1 MKAIILSAGE
11 GTRMR
16 PLTLT
21 KPKTMLPVAGKP
33 IIQYNIEALRDCG
46 VKDILL
52 IVGYKE
58 EIVRNY
64 FRDGSQ
70 LGVNISYATQS
81 KLEGTADAIGYGK
94 DFIEDYENSKPDTLM
109 VLTEVEDPSAFGVV
123 ELDGDKIINIVEKP
137 KKEEAPSNLINTG
150 IYIFNKDI
158 FDKIEKTEISPRGE
172 YEITDSLSLQ
182 IADGKVV
189 KGHKTTKEWMDIG
202 KPWELIEINEELL
215 NHIDGEIK
223 GTVEEGATIHGE
235 VFLDEGSL
243 IRSGVYIKGPVYI
256 GKNCDIGPN
265 SYIRGNSYFGDNVH
279 IGNAVEIKNS
289 IIMENTN
296 VSHLSYVGDSILG
309 SNCNIAAGTNIA
321 NLRFDNK
328 NVKTT
333 IKNKKTDT
341 GRRKLGA
348 IVGDFVK
355 TGINSSLS
363 PGVKIGV
370 RSTIG
375 SGVLLYEDLESDMRV
390 LVRQEHI
397 FQNKKETGQ
406 ISLEEAEENKE

>member
-1 MKAIILSAGE
+1 
-11 GTRMR
+11 MR
-16 PLTLT
+16 PT
-21 KPKTMLPVAGKP
+21 KEQLQSWARRIHANATAHGWHEEEKPGYHWLGMVMTEVAEA
-33 IIQYNIEALRDCG
+33 IEADRKG
-46 VKDILL
+46 
-52 IVGYKE
+52 
-58 EIVRNY
+58 RR
-64 FRDGSQ
+64 FS
-70 LGVNISYATQS
+70 
-81 KLEGTADAIGYGK
+81 
-94 DFIEDYENSKPDTLM
+94 
-109 VLTEVEDPSAFGVV
+109 
-123 ELDGDKIINIVEKP
+123 
-137 KKEEAPSNLINTG
+137 EEA
-150 IYIFNKDI
+150 K
-158 FDKIEKTEISPRGE
+158 EKYLAVT
-172 YEITDSLSLQ
+172 TDSEGYHVTVA
-182 IADGKVV
+182 IMKMAYEDF
-189 KGHKTTKEWMDIG
+189 
-202 KPWELIEINEELL
+202 
-215 NHIDGEIK
+215 IK